1 MLLATSHS
9 YKVQGKNLQKWEKPM
24 LEEDARKI
32 QYRNLIQNTELINQ
46 HRRLQLLE
54 EQGEIQEKSTW
65 LEKIVILG

>member
-1 MLLATSHS
+1 
-9 YKVQGKNLQKWEKPM
+9 M